1 MSNGQQLDATPFPC
15 WLLPGGGGG
24 AVLSFLQPC
33 SWPGSW
39 HHRRLPWP
47 PEGMQHA
54 VLLQHCSLWAA
65 RLYRWLSHQ
74 GCSGT
79 VLETTTTRLLVV
91 HSFRLRR
98 LLQNSIVP
106 LSRWL
111 YTLNRFALLASQAG
125 SS

>member
-54 VLLQHCSLWAA
+54 VLLQHCSLWAP
-65 RLYRWLSHQ
+65 RLYRWPSHRR
-74 GCSGT
+74 CSAGPWHSAGDHHHS
-79 VLETTTTRLLVV
+79 VTRG
-91 HSFRLRR
+91 
-98 LLQNSIVP
+98 
-106 LSRWL
+106 
-111 YTLNRFALLASQAG
+111 ALL
-125 SS
+125 